1 MKNLLIAAGLAAL
14 MEAASALI
22 LVKFVDRKIKK
33 LEKEIVDGD
42 NSVLVDVNEA
52 FKIHEKSHH
61 QRKDA

>member
-1 MKNLLIAAGLAAL
+1 MKNLFIAVGLTAL

-33 LEKEIVDGD
+33 VEKEIVDGD
-42 NSVLVDVNEA
+42 NSILVDVNEA